1 MALPSHSQT
10 TSTENRVKTYIN
22 DNGDTMVVMH
32 YEDARVL
39 LRDVL
44 EYEYTDSL
52 LTEYKT
58 RDSLNSSIIVIQK
71 KVLDTQVEKITNL
84 ETMNTNLEQVIANK
98 DIEIGYK
105 DEIIKQQKKEIR
117 KQKILKIIGFS
128 AAVVLPI
135 VTLIALI

>member
-1 MALPSHSQT
+1 
-10 TSTENRVKTYIN
+10 
-22 DNGDTMVVMH
+22 MH

>member
-10 TSTENRVKTYIN
+10 TSTEDRVKTYIN
-22 DNGDTMVVMH
+22 DNGDTMVVMY
-32 YEDARVL
+32 YEDARIL

-52 LTEYKT
+52 LVEYKS
-58 RDSLNSSIIVIQK
+58 RDSLNSSIIEIQK
-71 KVLDTQVEKITNL
+71 SVLDVQVNKITNL
-84 ETMNTNLEQVIANK
+84 ENMNHNLELVIDNK
-98 DIEIGYK
+98 DRELGYK